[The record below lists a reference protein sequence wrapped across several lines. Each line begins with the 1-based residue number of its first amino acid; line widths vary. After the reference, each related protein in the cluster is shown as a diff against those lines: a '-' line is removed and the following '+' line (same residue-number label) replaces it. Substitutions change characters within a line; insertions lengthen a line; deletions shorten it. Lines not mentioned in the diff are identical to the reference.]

1 MGTVSEAVVVAL
13 GDTILVEVGL
23 RGFDLSAR
31 AANDLILDKPLKHL
45 VPIHSKRLDTTG
57 IKMLTITLKY
67 KHTMEDAALGFFR
80 SSLHKLVLEIRV
92 SARAHVSHRDT
103 SLFASGKEYLAI
115 EKGWFSPYLFAS
127 SRRPII
133 PRVMTPD

>member
-1 MGTVSEAVVVAL
+1 
-13 GDTILVEVGL
+13 
-23 RGFDLSAR
+23 
-31 AANDLILDKPLKHL
+31 
-45 VPIHSKRLDTTG
+45 
-57 IKMLTITLKY
+57 
-67 KHTMEDAALGFFR
+67 MEDAALGFFR

-103 SLFASGKEYLAI
+103 SLFASVKEYLAI

-133 PRVMTPD
+133 PRVMTPDVIFCHGPFLAGFVPFRFGDGWHWFTIII